1 MSTTWEPRSPGVLQ
15 LPSGRLFRG
24 RGLAKTLPEGPRP
37 DFALYL
43 LGHEPPTVTWTNRWL
58 HWPDFGLPTD
68 RKAAAEAFWE
78 AWERAETE
86 RVEIACE
93 GGHGRTGTSLSCL
106 AVLDGMPARE
116 AVSFV
121 RYNYDHNAV
130 ETPWQQRYVTRF
142 ADQVRS

>member
-58 HWPDFGLPTD
+58 HWPDYGLPTD

-78 AWERAETE
+78 AWERAGTE

-106 AVLDGMPARE
+106 AVLDGMPARGPR
-116 AVSFV
+116 AQLRTWSAK
-121 RYNYDHNAV
+121 R
-130 ETPWQQRYVTRF
+130 VT
-142 ADQVRS
+142 